1 MLVDTQGLVLK
12 VHVTA
17 ANIPDRQ
24 AARPL
29 LASLKAQFPRMQIVW
44 ADQGY
49 NGDLGEWM
57 LKHLGWHLEIV
68 ARTTK
73 EEHHEKMWAI
83 ARKRQQEGASV
94 VQMWAGLSYGRGIE
108 VLPKRWVV
116 ERTFAW
122 LSKCRRLC
130 RDYEFVPQ
138 SSEAMIYIAMTRLML
153 KRLGKNAQ
161 QNTT

>member
-1 MLVDTQGLVLK
+1 MLK

-17 ANIPDRQ
+17 ANVPDRL

-29 LASLKAQFPRMQIVW
+29 LMSLKGTFPRMQIVW
-44 ADQGY
+44 ADQSY
-49 NGDLGEWM
+49 NGGLDAWM
-57 LKHLGWHLEIV
+57 LQHLNWHLEIV

-73 EEHHEKMWAI
+73 DEHREQIWAI

-94 VQMWAGLSYGRGIE
+94 VQMWAGLNYGRGIE

-122 LSKCRRLC
+122 LNKCRRLC

-153 KRLGKNAQ
+153 KRLGKHAHQNA
-161 QNTT
+161 T